1 MTTPEMK
8 NLIERVI
15 IYLRGKNARKEE
27 MKCTLDDIIG
37 TFSRE
42 DKREYQIFT
51 HPDFIN
57 AFYESVK
64 YNPKIHFD
72 PNRRQFTFKNN
83 FHSIN
88 DFINK
93 LHTNKMGIVEDEN
106 LYDDLDSEQIAK
118 LKQGGLIREIYIK
131 EKKTK
136 PPIIVLFS
144 KNHVESEVDK
154 LKLEEKT
161 SGFLKNYWQK
171 IEKDA
176 LELEKSNKF
185 SNIVYNNGKH
195 RNKKNKKI
203 RKKNMREEDPKYWKN
218 KHLSNEIIDGFKQ
231 LEKIVHITH
240 KNKFKKF

>member
-27 MKCTLDDIIG
+27 MKCTLEDIIG
-37 TFSRE
+37 TFGRE
-42 DKREYQIFT
+42 EKREYQIFT

-57 AFYESVK
+57 SFYESVK
-64 YNPKIHFD
+64 NNPKIHFD

-93 LHTNKMGIVEDEN
+93 LHTNKMGILENED
-106 LYDDLDSEQIAK
+106 LYDDLDCDQIAK
-118 LKQGGLIREIYIK
+118 LKQGGLIREIYMK

-136 PPIIVLFS
+136 PAIIVLFS
-144 KNHVESEVDK
+144 KNHVENEVDK
-154 LKLEEKT
+154 LKLEDKT
-161 SGFLKNYWQK
+161 SAFLKNYWQK

-185 SNIVYNNGKH
+185 SNIIYMGKN
-195 RNKKNKKI
+195 RGKKNKKI
-203 RKKNMREEDPKYWKN
+203 RKKNLREEDPKYWKN
-218 KHLSNEIIDGFKQ
+218 KHLSSKITEAFKK
-231 LEKIVHITH
+231 LEKIVLITH
-240 KNKFKKF
+240 KNKFKKY